1 MMRNSLFL
9 QGFSSCVAVFLLAAC
24 SGGQQSSLGPVG
36 SVQPDVAQLPAAARS
51 KQGRSWMAPDAKKKD
66 LLYVSLGSEAGG
78 DEILVWSYPKG
89 KFEGAITGGGLN
101 NPLGLCVDKS
111 GDVFVANHYS
121 ADILEYA
128 HGGTT
133 PIAVL
138 SDSGEYPQG
147 CAVDPTTGNL
157 AVTSY
162 YGPYGESPGDVA
174 IYQGAQGMPTTYSAP
189 NFYLYDYCGYDKN
202 GNLYVDGNTGG
213 GGAPDFVFA
222 ELPSGASGFTDIA
235 LPQSIYIPDG
245 VQWDGKHVAVGDET
259 AGGTAI
265 SAIYQFSIS
274 GSTATE
280 VGSTPLD
287 RQGGGS
293 APTSVT
299 AVWIDG
305 KKVVGANGASASGD
319 NNPGVWKY
327 PAGGGALRIFPWSPS
342 GSYQGEGVTISN
354 AH

>member
-1 MMRNSLFL
+1 MRISLRL
-9 QGFSSCVAVFLLAAC
+9 QGFSSCVAISLLAAC
-24 SGGQQSSLGPVG
+24 SGGPQSSLGPTT
-36 SVQPDVAQLPAAARS
+36 SIAPNAAQLPAAARS
-51 KQGRSWMAPDAKKKD
+51 RESRSWMAPDAKKKD
-66 LLYVSLGSEAGG
+66 LVYVSLGSEAGG
-78 DEILVWSYPKG
+78 DEILVWTTKG

-101 NPLGLCVDKS
+101 SPLGLCVDKS

-121 ADILEYA
+121 ADVLEYA

-174 IYQGAQGMPTTYSAP
+174 IYTGATGTPTAYSAP
-189 NFYLYDYCGYDKN
+189 NFYLYDYCGYDKY
-202 GNLYVDGNTGG
+202 GNLFVDGNTGG
-213 GGAPDFVFA
+213 GGAPDFLFA
-222 ELPSGASGFTDIA
+222 ELPSGAGGFNDIT

-259 AGGTAI
+259 AGGTPI
-265 SAIYQFSIS
+265 SAIYQFNIT

-280 VGSTPLD
+280 VGSTPLE
-287 RQGGGS
+287 REGGGS

-299 AVWIDG
+299 AVWIAG
-305 KKVVGANGASASGD
+305 KKVFGANGASASGD
-319 NNPGVWKY
+319 NNPGIWKY
-327 PAGGGALRIFPWSPS
+327 PAGGGAEKVFPWSPS
-342 GSYQGEGVTISN
+342 GSYQGEGITVSK